1 MAASAALWRAALRAL
16 AGLWLGVAAAA
27 AAEPLPSPESI
38 GARLQRDPVVVEV
51 RHPHDGLGARAAVLS
66 YQGFR
71 ARDVLDVVLGQT
83 WRQVAV
89 EVEFVA
95 ADGYRSAVPVVHL
108 ERYPAW
114 LVYARADGGNFVTDN
129 AFQGRKAVDLGP
141 WYLVWDN
148 LGSPELLTLG
158 DHYWPYQVVEVS
170 TSGHSSRG
178 AR

>member
-1 MAASAALWRAALRAL
+1 M
-16 AGLWLGVAAAA
+16 
-27 AAEPLPSPESI
+27 
-38 GARLQRDPVVVEV
+38 
-51 RHPHDGLGARAAVLS
+51 
-66 YQGFR
+66 
-71 ARDVLDVVLGQT
+71 
-83 WRQVAV
+83 

-170 TSGHSSRG
+170 TSSHSSRG